1 MSDRLAC
8 RLAATRLLVT
18 RSLATRFL
26 ASVVAIAAGLSVVA
40 QRDDARADAKP
51 DSAKMTVGPIAV
63 TASPITSFVR
73 TGGTQTRFGRL
84 DFRGGLVL
92 SSPDAPTFGGWSGL
106 VLEPDGRRFLAV
118 SDAGTWL
125 TGAFAY
131 SDDTLT
137 GVTDARTGPLL
148 ANDGRPLKRPRDC
161 DAEAVALASGDV
173 KAGSVQISFE
183 QNARIARYD
192 VTAAGLSASRS
203 FLEKPAAARAM
214 RRNGG
219 FEAMTVMAGGPF
231 AGATVAI
238 AERFYDSKRNHRGWI
253 WTKGG
258 IQPFTLTNIGDF
270 DITDVAS
277 LPDGTLF
284 VLERRFRWLEGVK
297 MRIRRI
303 SPDQFA
309 PGRTIAGDT
318 LIEATLEN
326 EIDNMEGLAVTRQ
339 PGGGVR
345 LTLISDDNFN
355 PYLQRTVVLQ
365 FDLSDAQTVKAK
377 E

>member
-1 MSDRLAC
+1 M
-8 RLAATRLLVT
+8 TNH
-18 RSLATRFL
+18 L
-26 ASVVAIAAGLSVVA
+26 ASRPLAVAIGVVMATSIGVIA
-40 QRDDARADAKP
+40 QLGNARADAKP
-51 DSAKMTVGPIAV
+51 DPAKMTAGPITV
-63 TASPITSFVR
+63 STSPITSFVR
-73 TGGTQTRFGRL
+73 AGGSQTRFGKL

-92 SSPDAPTFGGWSGL
+92 TSPATPTFGGWSGW
-106 VLEPDGRRFLAV
+106 VLDEDGRQFVAV

-131 SDDTLT
+131 SGGVLS

-148 ANDGRPLKRPRDC
+148 ANDGRPLNRPRDR
-161 DAEAVALASGDV
+161 DAEAVALVSGDV
-173 KAGSVQISFE
+173 RRGAVQISFE

-192 VTAAGLSASRS
+192 LTSAGLSASKS
-203 FLEKPAAARAM
+203 FLAKPDAARAM

-231 AGATVAI
+231 AGTTIAI
-238 AERFYDSKRNHRGWI
+238 AERFYDAKRNHRGWI
-253 WTKGG
+253 WTNAG
-258 IQPFTLTNIGDF
+258 IKPFTLTNIGDF
-270 DITDVAS
+270 DVTDVAS

-284 VLERRFRWLEGVK
+284 ILERRFRWLEGVK

-303 SPDQFA
+303 SSEQVA
-309 PGRTIAGDT
+309 PGQTIDGDT

-326 EIDNMEGLAVTRQ
+326 EIDNMEGLAATQR

-365 FDLSDAQTVKAK
+365 FDLSDTQTVKAK
-377 E
+377 